1 MTRSLLAIPLLVFLS
16 LVVAIGIAPG
26 ETPQVTGA
34 PVPYASVTQLNSLL
48 SQLEQASQASQT
60 DLSKLRIEKWK
71 VDGAGKRQAQSNVE
85 SVQRNLQTALPEIIT
100 ELRNSPENLAATFKL
115 YRNLDAL
122 YDVFGS
128 VVESA
133 GAFGSKDEFQ
143 AIENDLNSL
152 ERTRRGFADRMDALA
167 NSKEGELARLRT
179 ALQNAQAAA
188 AAQPP
193 KKVVVDDTEPP
204 KKIPKKKTSGK
215 VNSPAPTPNA
225 QTPDSPAPKPQ

>member
-1 MTRSLLAIPLLVFLS
+1 MPLFLACAVAILLVESALS
-16 LVVAIGIAPG
+16 QIPS
-26 ETPQVTGA
+26 P
-34 PVPYASVTQLNSLL
+34 PVPYTSVNQLNSLL
-48 SQLEQASQASQT
+48 AQLEEASQGTQA
-60 DLSKLRIEKWK
+60 DLQRVRIEKWK
-71 VDGAGKRQAQSNVE
+71 VDSSGKRQAQSNVE
-85 SVQRNLQTALPEIIT
+85 SVQRNLQTALPEIVS

-133 GAFGSKDEFQ
+133 GAFGSKNEFQ
-143 AIENDLNSL
+143 PLENDLNSL
-152 ERTRRGFADRMDALA
+152 ERVRRAFADRMDGLA

-204 KKIPKKKTSGK
+204 KKTPKKKTTSK
-215 VNSPAPTPNA
+215 TNPSAQAPNPQTQSSPV
-225 QTPDSPAPKPQ
+225 PKPQ

>member
-1 MTRSLLAIPLLVFLS
+1 MTRSLLSGTLPSLLLRLCVTII
-16 LVVAIGIAPG
+16 VALPMSS
-26 ETPQVTGA
+26 QVTGP

-48 SQLEQASQASQT
+48 SQLEEASQAAQA

-71 VDGAGKRQAQSNVE
+71 VDSGGKRQAQANVE
-85 SVQRNLQTALPEIIT
+85 SLERNLQTALPEIIT

-133 GAFGSKDEFQ
+133 GAFGSKDEFRSL
-143 AIENDLNSL
+143 ENDLNSL
-152 ERTRRGFADRMDALA
+152 ERTRRAFADRMEALA

-179 ALQNAQAAA
+179 ALQNAQANAA
-188 AAQPP
+188 SQPP

-204 KKIPKKKTSGK
+204 KKTARKKPSAKP
-215 VNSPAPTPNA
+215 NSNI
-225 QTPDSPAPKPQ
+225 QAPKPQ